1 MDGRTRLPVRFRSRM
16 PAEGERNGIQLEIFD
31 GEFRRVRLAPTPPQE
46 ANRRREPSEFHGW
59 LGGGGD
65 GARVRAEVEPAGG
78 RAPQRTPEPSFH
90 PPLPQLD
97 SFTLPTG
104 GGVAR

>member
-1 MDGRTRLPVRFRSRM
+1 M

-78 RAPQRTPEPSFH
+78 RARAFPIRI
-90 PPLPQLD
+90 PPPAVRP
-97 SFTLPTG
+97 TLIPLG
-104 GGVAR
+104 WDV

>member
-78 RAPQRTPEPSFH
+78 RARLTRTSVHSRPITSCP
-90 PPLPQLD
+90 
-97 SFTLPTG
+97 
-104 GGVAR
+104 R